1 MDAYPDF
8 LSYPQKYL
16 NKLSTFEGML
26 FLQNCLSLLGLSL
39 LGRKDLPSSLP
50 SFLVFPNLMLSD
62 GQFFKSYL
70 IYTTL

>member
-26 FLQNCLSLLGLSL
+26 FLQKFLSLLG
-39 LGRKDLPSSLP
+39 
-50 SFLVFPNLMLSD
+50 
-62 GQFFKSYL
+62 
-70 IYTTL
+70 